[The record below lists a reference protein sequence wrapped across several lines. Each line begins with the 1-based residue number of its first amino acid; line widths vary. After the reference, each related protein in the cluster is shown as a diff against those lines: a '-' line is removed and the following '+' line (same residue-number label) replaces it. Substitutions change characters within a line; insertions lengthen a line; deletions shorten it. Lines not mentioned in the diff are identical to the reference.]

1 MYWDV
6 LLFIG
11 VFLVVSSTGLW
22 GVMAL
27 DRSRRDWRDRMGRA
41 MANTTLAVKT
51 ANSPEPPKA
60 KPGQRKQGAPLEAT
74 VFGTLQKALS
84 EAGLR
89 LSPTELIVGST
100 LFGVAVFAGAVLGL
114 GLPVF
119 LGLVL
124 AIGGP
129 ILCVRVL
136 LGVAQA
142 KRIARFTQDLP
153 EALDVF
159 GRGLRAGRPVT
170 DSIGLTA
177 ANAEPP
183 LKGEFALCRDQ
194 LRLGT
199 DMATSFRNLSE
210 RMPTAEVQF
219 FAVAT
224 ALQSETGGNLIETI
238 EGLTEQLRER
248 RKLRKKI
255 KALSAE
261 VRVSATILASLP
273 FAIGA
278 VILFVSPNYLTPL
291 FHDLRGQIM
300 LGLAV
305 MSVVLGI
312 YVMTRMAKIDV

>member
-6 LLFIG
+6 MLFVG
-11 VFLVVSSTGLW
+11 VFLIVSSIGL
-22 GVMAL
+22 GSVVAL
-27 DRSRRDWRDRMGRA
+27 ARSRRTLRDRIDRA
-41 MANTTLAVKT
+41 MIGTAVLAKA
-51 ANSPEPPKA
+51 ANSPTPPKDSL
-60 KPGQRKQGAPLEAT
+60 GHRKRRAGRETT
-74 VFGTLQKALS
+74 VFGTLEKALG

-89 LSPTELIVGST
+89 LSPSELIIGGT
-100 LFGVAVFAGAVLGL
+100 LSGVAIFIGAVLGL
-114 GLPVF
+114 GLSSI

-124 AIGGP
+124 AIGVP
-129 ILCVRVL
+129 VLSVRVL
-136 LGVAQA
+136 VGVAQA
-142 KRIARFTQDLP
+142 KRIAQFTHDLP

-199 DMATSFRNLSE
+199 DMATAFRNLSE
-210 RMPTAEVQF
+210 RMPTPEVKF

-261 VRVSATILASLP
+261 VRVSATILAGLP
-273 FAIGA
+273 FVIGA
-278 VILFVSPNYLTPL
+278 VILFVSPNYLSPL
-291 FHDLRGQIM
+291 FSDQRGQLM

-305 MSVVLGI
+305 VSVVLGV
-312 YVMTRMAKIDV
+312 YVMTRMGKIDV